1 MWAKRTIAV
10 FGVVASITMSLGV
23 GQGTG
28 QAAQTSAMPDLAWA
42 ACTSGIESALALDCA
57 TLTVPLDY
65 NNPSGATVQIAVS
78 RRRHTSPNAQFQGVM
93 IMNPGGPGGS
103 GRWMPMIA
111 DYFPDDVAAQYD
123 WIGFDPRGVGNSRP
137 ALSCQSSYLKP
148 GRPAYVP
155 TTTAIERTW
164 LKRVQMYAASCGRK
178 YSSNVLAH
186 MSTNENVDDLE
197 SLRAA
202 LGQTQI
208 NYYGYSYGT
217 YLGQAYA
224 TRYPDRVRRMVL
236 DSNVGASG
244 VWEKSNI
251 SQDLAFE
258 RVLGK
263 FFTWIATYNRVY
275 HLGSSGPAVRK
286 MWFSTLRGIASHKAG
301 RVIGPAEM
309 TDIFLNAGY
318 LQSNWPQLATMWSAW
333 VRQHKAQPLIDFYGG
348 GDGDNEYASYLAT
361 LCTDAPWSRSW
372 STWKTQTVQTNV
384 RAPFETW
391 GNAWYNAPCAF
402 WSVRSHQPLAVGTAH
417 LAPILLIDGTYD
429 GATPFA
435 GSLETR
441 RRFSSARL
449 IAIRGGTDHAAS
461 PDGNLCVDNRIIAYL
476 RHGSTPARA
485 VGNQADVQCSPLPL
499 PVPDELNKKSTST
512 AGRQSRLF
520 NPHLADRS
528 TLWRQY
534 VPRF

>member
-1 MWAKRTIAV
+1 V
-10 FGVVASITMSLGV
+10 
-23 GQGTG
+23 
-28 QAAQTSAMPDLAWA
+28 
-42 ACTSGIESALALDCA
+42 ESALALDCA

-65 NNPSGATVQIAVS
+65 ANPSGAAVQIAVS
-78 RRRHTSPNAQFQGVM
+78 RRRHTAPDAQFQGVM

-103 GRWMPMIA
+103 GLWMPMVA
-111 DYFPDDVAAQYD
+111 DYFPDDIAAQYD

-155 TTTAIERTW
+155 TKKAIETAW
-164 LKRVQMYAASCGRK
+164 LNRVRAYAASCGRK
-178 YSSNVLAH
+178 YSANVLSH
-186 MSTNENVDDLE
+186 MSTNENVDDVE
-197 SLRAA
+197 SLRTA
-202 LGQTQI
+202 LGQSQI

-263 FFTWIATYNRVY
+263 FFAWIGSYNRVY
-275 HLGSSGPAVRK
+275 HLGTTGSAVRK
-286 MWFSTLRGIASHKAG
+286 LWFSTLTSLASHKAG
-301 RVIGPAEM
+301 KVIGPAEM

-333 VRQHKAQPLIDFYGG
+333 VHQHKAQPLIDFYGP

-372 STWKTQTVQTNV
+372 STWRTQTVKTNV
-384 RAPFETW
+384 HAPFETW
-391 GNAWYNAPCAF
+391 GNAWYNAPCAH
-402 WSVRSHQPLAVGTAH
+402 WSVGAHQPLAVGTAP
-417 LAPILLIDGTYD
+417 LTPILLIDGTFD

-441 RRFSSARL
+441 RRFPTARL

-476 RHGSTPARA
+476 RHGSTPARVA
-485 VGNQADVQCSPLPL
+485 GNQADVQCSPLPL
-499 PVPDELNKKSTST
+499 PLPDELSKKSTTVASRQ
-512 AGRQSRLF
+512 GRLA
-520 NPHLADRS
+520 NPSLADRS
-528 TLWRQY
+528 VLWRQY